1 MITYKLN
8 EAKERVIALV
18 KTHTLGFCSDMML
31 EVKKAAENGSI
42 DDVEMYTN
50 MIRTSEQISER
61 QIKAVHKAYT
71 IGEILVAID
80 IDEPG
85 NALFE
90 QEDLVL
96 STILQTTVKMDW
108 SN

>member
-1 MITYKLN
+1 M
-8 EAKERVIALV
+8 
-18 KTHTLGFCSDMML
+18 
-31 EVKKAAENGSI
+31 
-42 DDVEMYTN
+42 
-50 MIRTSEQISER
+50 
-61 QIKAVHKAYT
+61 
-71 IGEILVAID
+71 LVAID

-108 SN
+108 GV